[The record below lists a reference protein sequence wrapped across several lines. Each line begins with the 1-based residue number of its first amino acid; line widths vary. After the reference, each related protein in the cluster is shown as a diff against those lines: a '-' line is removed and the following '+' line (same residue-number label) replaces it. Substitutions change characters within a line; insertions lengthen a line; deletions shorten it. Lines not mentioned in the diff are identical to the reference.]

1 MTTDPSVYKNR
12 SLIMLQAVL
21 VLTCTRMF
29 CFVFIRFYV
38 LLPLLIDVRIL
49 LVVGSVLSRTASKY
63 RMSLRFRALKIIL
76 QIFG

>member
-1 MTTDPSVYKNR
+1 M
-12 SLIMLQAVL
+12 MQAVL
-21 VLTCTRMF
+21 VLTCTCIF

-49 LVVGSVLSRTASKY
+49 LVVGSVLSRTASKH

-76 QIFG
+76 PILVDIT